1 MLRQERLL
9 WKLQELKIAE
19 NKLWQSGE
27 LKAVVGKL
35 KELQEKVKEGEKELQ
50 TLLQMIER
58 TEKEVHVLEEKSGNL
73 ARQIEINKEKLYQA
87 KGSSLK
93 ELLSLQQ
100 SVLNLETEGEETEEK
115 YWQLLKKIEAC
126 KSKKEQ
132 YQEMVKVWQEEFQDG
147 VNEYQ
152 AVKNQA
158 GLKIAEIKSKQEEI
172 CEQLWPE
179 IKVAYQEV
187 EKQYPFDFVAKLHQG
202 SCLGCYIGV
211 SAVLKRSVVEAKKVQ
226 YCDHCGRILI
236 NYF

>member
-1 MLRQERLL
+1 MAI
-9 WKLQELKIAE
+9 W
-19 NKLWQSGE
+19 E

-115 YWQLLKKIEAC
+115 YWQLLKRLRL
-126 KSKKEQ
+126 
-132 YQEMVKVWQEEFQDG
+132 
-147 VNEYQ
+147 VN
-152 AVKNQA
+152 
-158 GLKIAEIKSKQEEI
+158 
-172 CEQLWPE
+172 
-179 IKVAYQEV
+179 
-187 EKQYPFDFVAKLHQG
+187 
-202 SCLGCYIGV
+202 
-211 SAVLKRSVVEAKKVQ
+211 LKRTISRN
-226 YCDHCGRILI
+226 G
-236 NYF
+236 